1 MAPLLVVLALFL
13 VGGAAQALLAGR
25 LVDAIHGG
33 PGRRG
38 PRGRRLDVMVL
49 RVVGWFIAAVA
60 GIALVVLVA
69 TGAAS

>member
-1 MAPLLVVLALFL
+1 VAPLLVVLALFL
-13 VGGAAQALLAGR
+13 VGGVAQALMAGR
-25 LVDAIHGG
+25 LVDVIHGG

-49 RVVGWFIAAVA
+49 RVAGWFVAAVA

-69 TGAAS
+69 TDAAG